1 MTPFVEAG
9 LRDYLQV
16 LRRRWWIAA
25 VITVAGVVGALTLS
39 ALQTPL
45 YQAQSRILVQQRTSS
60 VLFDPQT
67 GQALKPDLATEIEL
81 QLLTSQRVREV
92 AVERLGRPAAIRA
105 SVTGNGT
112 VLTLRANDP
121 APEAA
126 AAEANAFAQAYLDVR
141 RELAVSDYQTTADAV
156 SAKMADIQAAL
167 DSVSAEVASAEATG
181 NAAVLPGLR
190 REEAAL
196 ISQKDTFQSQLDQLL
211 VSADLAQGGGPQV
224 IATAIAPREPFR
236 PTPVRNGILGGLAG
250 LLVGVGLVFVV
261 DHLDDSIR
269 SKEDIETATGGLAT
283 LALVPRV
290 PGWRN
295 RTEPQVASL
304 EHPHGAAAEA
314 YRTLRTSVQFVGIDR
329 PMKVVQVTS
338 PRAQDGKTTTIVN
351 LAVAFARAGKRV
363 ILLDCDLRRP
373 RVHAFLGLDNEIGF
387 TSVLLGDTELSEALR
402 QTEQK
407 QLVTLT
413 AGPVPPAPSELLA
426 TRAAIEVIGLLADHC
441 DLLLIDS
448 PPVLPVSDALLLSSH
463 VDGVVLVSAAGNTQR
478 REVARAAEL
487 LAQVDAPVIGTVL
500 NQASS
505 DGVYGTY
512 RYGGYSAYSSYAPD
526 PDGTRGHGRTS
537 RWRRKRHRDVAGDEA
552 A

>member
-92 AVERLGRPAAIRA
+92 AVERLGRPANIRA

-190 REEAAL
+190 R
-196 ISQKDTFQSQLDQLL
+196 
-211 VSADLAQGGGPQV
+211 
-224 IATAIAPREPFR
+224 
-236 PTPVRNGILGGLAG
+236 
-250 LLVGVGLVFVV
+250 
-261 DHLDDSIR
+261 
-269 SKEDIETATGGLAT
+269 
-283 LALVPRV
+283 
-290 PGWRN
+290 
-295 RTEPQVASL
+295 
-304 EHPHGAAAEA
+304 
-314 YRTLRTSVQFVGIDR
+314 
-329 PMKVVQVTS
+329 
-338 PRAQDGKTTTIVN
+338 
-351 LAVAFARAGKRV
+351 
-363 ILLDCDLRRP
+363 
-373 RVHAFLGLDNEIGF
+373 
-387 TSVLLGDTELSEALR
+387 
-402 QTEQK
+402 
-407 QLVTLT
+407 
-413 AGPVPPAPSELLA
+413 
-426 TRAAIEVIGLLADHC
+426 
-441 DLLLIDS
+441 
-448 PPVLPVSDALLLSSH
+448 
-463 VDGVVLVSAAGNTQR
+463 
-478 REVARAAEL
+478 
-487 LAQVDAPVIGTVL
+487 
-500 NQASS
+500 
-505 DGVYGTY
+505 
-512 RYGGYSAYSSYAPD
+512 
-526 PDGTRGHGRTS
+526 
-537 RWRRKRHRDVAGDEA
+537 
-552 A
+552 